1 MDKERQI
8 RFLYPAFILIASF
21 LVGVYLDPCKSISD
35 LLPVTDSELKSSD
48 IVAVLVGGGVF
59 ILVLG
64 FLIGTLTVNILRV
77 GFFLFGHR
85 NYEIV
90 LPDDA
95 YDRILRFIDWPN
107 NQIQPRERFY
117 AAVTFDH
124 EILSNGIHDW
134 IVRRWNAFYVSANS
148 ILALILAPVI
158 GLSLSV
164 HLTFWW
170 ILLTA
175 VTSIL
180 ILLNCIT
187 AWRETMRMLEFQSR
201 RNKIPKQQQATSV
214 DSDSVANAI

>member
-35 LLPVTDSELKSSD
+35 LLPVTDSELKSND
-48 IVAVLVGGGVF
+48 IVAVVVGGGVF

>member
-85 NYEIV
+85 SYEIV